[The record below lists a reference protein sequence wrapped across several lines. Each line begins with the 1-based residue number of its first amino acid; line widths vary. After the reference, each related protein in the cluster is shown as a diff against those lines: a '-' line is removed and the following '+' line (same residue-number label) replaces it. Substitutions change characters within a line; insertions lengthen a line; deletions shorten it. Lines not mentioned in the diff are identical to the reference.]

1 MEAQLTV
8 YKASA
13 GSGKTFAITVEYVT
27 LLLQEGPLAYRHIL
41 AVTFT
46 NKATAEM
53 KLRILQSLWELTVMT
68 DCGDPQ
74 QHTAFQQTVLERL
87 PRLTAGEIRQRAQM
101 ALQAIL
107 HGFDYFHIET
117 IDSFFQTLLS
127 NLARE
132 LNLSSSFKVDI
143 NDKQVIDQAVD
154 RLFDSLTPQ
163 SPALAWIISYIQQ
176 RIDDNKRW
184 DVRREVKR
192 LSHHL
197 NNEHYLLHEDK
208 LRDVLDSE
216 SRLHAYVEK
225 LKDLEDKAVDYLH
238 NAAEQLDDLIAQTG
252 AGYEQFSRGSSLA
265 TYVRNML
272 NSTTA
277 PPSKT
282 VENYMKAPENWLR
295 AADRKKPDKVRL
307 AEELRGLLN
316 VVEDLRIKGES
327 VINNCRL
334 SRSNINPLRLF
345 NEVNHNIDQITKES
359 NSFLLARTP
368 LLFSRIVRGDDA
380 SFVFEKSGTTL
391 RHIMIDEFQDTSAL
405 QWNNFKNLLIEN
417 MAQGNSCLLV
427 GDVKQGIYRFR
438 NGDWNILQNIGQAFR
453 HHTPA
458 IRHLDVNYRS
468 AENIVRFNNQLFA
481 QAAAVMDKITG
492 GTDIA
497 DIYADVRQQC
507 CGKPGG
513 QVFVEV
519 RLADDAKRKAD
530 AADDAP
536 EAPDEVCREEL
547 LAQTICRLRDEQGT
561 AYKDMAIL
569 VRYNFSTNKLL
580 DYFAEHHPEIPLV
593 SDEVFLLSSSTA
605 IQMIVHA
612 FRYLADERDT
622 IALAYLAKHYAQDIL
637 HKELPL
643 GSIIPAARQF
653 LPDSFLQHRDSLA
666 RLPLFE
672 LCEYLVRTFRLE
684 VLADDA
690 PYIFFFQDQLLDY
703 LNKETSDLTAF
714 LQYWEET
721 LQKASIPGGDVEGI
735 RILTI
740 HKSKGL
746 AFHTVLLP
754 YCDWDIERD
763 RRDDTLWCAPG
774 EAPYDEMPLLPIP
787 IYSSKMVSRS
797 IYAEDYAKEHLQRRI
812 ENLNLMYVAFTRA
825 RQNLFVWADAKAAGD
840 SLSTLGDVL
849 RDCLPLLGDG
859 GQGELHQEEGLIRY
873 TLCPPSAT
881 CPVSPAPATRA
892 DVPENPLEFRPEP
905 LPLQFHSYSQSAT
918 FRQSSG
924 ATEFLRDESDN
935 AESDRQA
942 EYLSRGKLLHY
953 VFSNIRTAADTRH
966 VVRSLLAVGILP
978 DEAAAESLCRLIDK
992 RLAHP
997 SAAPWFD
1004 GSWQLYNE
1012 RAILFHGADDKP
1024 ESRRPDRV
1032 MVKDGHAVVV
1042 DFKFGTARAAYRDQ
1056 VTTYCNLL
1064 EAMGFSHVEGYLW
1077 YVYTGGIEPVYPL

>member
-13 GSGKTFAITVEYVT
+13 GSGKTFAITAEYVT
-27 LLLQEGPLAYRHIL
+27 LLLEEGPQAYRHIL

-53 KLRILQSLWELTVMT
+53 KLRILQSLWELSVMA
-68 DCGDPQ
+68 DNRRAQ
-74 QHTAFQQTVLERL
+74 EHTAFQQTILERL
-87 PRLTAGEIRQRAQM
+87 PQLTAGEIRQRAQV

-154 RLFDSLTPQ
+154 RLFAGLTPR
-163 SPALAWIISYIQQ
+163 SPAVAWIISYIQQ

-184 DVRREVKR
+184 DISREVKR

-197 NNEHYLLHEDK
+197 NNEHYLLHEEK
-208 LRDVLDSE
+208 LRDVLDTE
-216 SRLHAYVEK
+216 DRLQVYVDK
-225 LKDLEDKAVDYLH
+225 LKELEDKAVDYLH

-252 AGYEQFSRGSSLA
+252 KGYEQFSRGNSLA

-272 NSTTA
+272 NGITA

-282 VENYMKAPENWLR
+282 VENYMKAAENWLR
-295 AADRKKPDKVRL
+295 AADKKKPDKTQL
-307 AEELRGLLN
+307 AEDLRSLLN
-316 VVEDLRIKGES
+316 VVEDLRKKGERI
-327 VINNCRL
+327 INNCRL

-345 NEVNHNIDQITKES
+345 NEVNHNIDEITKEN

-368 LLFSRIVRGDDA
+368 LLFSRIVRNDDA
-380 SFVFEKSGTTL
+380 SFVFEKSGTSL

-405 QWNNFKNLLIEN
+405 QWSNFKNLLIEN

-453 HHTPA
+453 HQSPV

-468 AENIVRFNNQLFA
+468 AENIVTFNNLLFT
-481 QAAAVMDKITG
+481 QAAAVMDKVAG

-497 DIYADVRQQC
+497 NIYADVCQQS

-513 QVFVEV
+513 QVAVEI
-519 RLADDAKRKAD
+519 RLQDDAKRKGNTID
-530 AADDAP
+530 DMSAAT
-536 EAPDEVCREEL
+536 DEVCREEL
-547 LAQTICRLRDEQGT
+547 LAQAVCRLRDEQGID
-561 AYKDMAIL
+561 YKDMAIL
-569 VRYNFSTNKLL
+569 VRYNYSTATLL

-605 IQMIVHA
+605 IQMIIHA
-612 FRYLADERDT
+612 FRYLADDKDT

-637 HKELPL
+637 HEELPL
-643 GSIIPAARQF
+643 GSIVPAARQF
-653 LPDSFLQHRDSLA
+653 LPAGFLQHRDAMA

-684 VLADDA
+684 ELADNA
-690 PYIFFFQDQLLDY
+690 SYLFFFQDQLLDY
-703 LNKETSDLTAF
+703 LNKETSDLAAF
-714 LQYWEET
+714 LRYWDET
-721 LQKASIPGGDVEGI
+721 LQKASIPGGDIEGI

-754 YCDWDIERD
+754 YCDWDVERD
-763 RRDDTLWCAPG
+763 RRDDTLWCEPG
-774 EAPYDEMPLLPIP
+774 EPPYNEIPLLPIP
-787 IYSSKMVSRS
+787 IYSNKMVSQS
-797 IYAEDYAKEHLQRRI
+797 IYAADYGKEHLQRRI

-825 RQNLFVWADAKAAGD
+825 RQNLFVWADAKADGG
-840 SLSTLGDVL
+840 SLSTMGDVL
-849 RDCLPLLGDG
+849 RDCLQHIEDDG
-859 GQGELHQEEGLIRY
+859 RGELQKGEDLLRY
-873 TLCPPSAT
+873 TL
-881 CPVSPAPATRA
+881 SPRSVTRSGAPAMTAQDKVA
-892 DVPENPLEFRPEP
+892 DNPLVFRPKP
-905 LPLQFHSYSQSAT
+905 FPLQFHTYPLTTT

-924 ATEFLRDESDN
+924 ATEFLRDESDD
-935 AESDRQA
+935 AEADRQA
-942 EYLSRGKLLHY
+942 EYLSQGKLLHY
-953 VFSNIRTAADTRH
+953 VFSNIHTAADTKH
-966 VVRSLLAVGILP
+966 VVRGLLSEGILP
-978 DEAAAESLCRLIDK
+978 DEAAAESLCHFIGK

-997 SAAPWFD
+997 SAALWFD

-1012 RAILFHGADDKP
+1012 RAILFAGEGEKP

-1032 MVKDGHAVVV
+1032 MVKDDTAVVV
-1042 DFKFGTARAAYRDQ
+1042 DFKFGTARSTYRDQ
-1056 VTTYCNLL
+1056 VTAYCHLL
-1064 EAMGFSHVEGYLW
+1064 EAMKFSHVEGYLW
-1077 YVYTGGIEPVYPL
+1077 YVYSGNIEPVYPL